1 MRQNTNVPDGHWHT
15 CQYAKSLSVFSHF
28 KCYPLPS
35 PVQRNSSDLG
45 DSHKWPWSGW
55 GGPDPWT
62 PPPSAAPVVFV
73 VYQCVLDWVSF
84 PWSHCNTYII
94 FPHSSCNSLWC
105 QFIFYLYCFIFT
117 ITTSGHL
124 TDGYCCLSFFFC
136 TVFKSSW
143 RFTFLKDHSG
153 AEAEAAAH
161 CNADV
166 HILQLNIGCD

>member
-1 MRQNTNVPDGHWHT
+1 MRQKTNVPDGHWHT

-84 PWSHCNTYII
+84 PWSHCNTYVI
-94 FPHSSCNSLWC
+94 FPHCSCNSLWC
-105 QFIFYLYCFIFT
+105 QFIFFILFYFHNHNQWAFDWR
-117 ITTSGHL
+117 ILLSIFLLLHRFQVKL
-124 TDGYCCLSFFFC
+124 TFHFSERPFRSRSR
-136 TVFKSSW
+136 SSSS
-143 RFTFLKDHSG
+143 L
-153 AEAEAAAH
+153 
-161 CNADV
+161 
-166 HILQLNIGCD
+166 